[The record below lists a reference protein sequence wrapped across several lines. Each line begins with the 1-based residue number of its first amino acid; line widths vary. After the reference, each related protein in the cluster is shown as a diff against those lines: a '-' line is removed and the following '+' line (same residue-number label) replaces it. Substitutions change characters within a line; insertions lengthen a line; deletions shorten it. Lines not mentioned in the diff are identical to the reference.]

1 MPKQPVKKKT
11 SIREFVSEESIKFEL
26 YHMKYSKQL
35 QQFDNLTTD
44 EIQEKWKYDKQKKI
58 NRFQKDLSKPEN
70 ADPIAQAALQY
81 NIDYLTDLPAPT
93 TEEGI
98 KENFKK
104 ALEDYKNTI
113 TFKLQEP
120 DVPWFTIE
128 KLNESLTYIAKLEK
142 IGLLR
147 NPSKEKFGILLLLMI
162 KNLNT
167 MPSFSGY
174 SENWATDFHS
184 NAVEKV
190 LLYLDNFDEKL
201 QSKRSGGP
209 VKAFAYVTQICF
221 NAFVN
226 VINIRKKENKFLG
239 ETISLESANLD
250 GVKDYNV
257 ENKIEQEE
265 IILKREYTIKIKTLK
280 ELNPAITKGINHI
293 IMSNEIL
300 ENNKGNISEIKYIK
314 ESTPEEDKNEDY
326 EEYIRDLERKVSE
339 QIEDIRIDTL
349 RIIKP
354 SDLLLGNFE
363 FPSSDIL
370 KGIQLIITEKT
381 KKVKKKVQKTEE
393 VLQEISE
400 IEEFDKEW

>member
-1 MPKQPVKKKT
+1 
-11 SIREFVSEESIKFEL
+11 
-26 YHMKYSKQL
+26 MKYSKQL